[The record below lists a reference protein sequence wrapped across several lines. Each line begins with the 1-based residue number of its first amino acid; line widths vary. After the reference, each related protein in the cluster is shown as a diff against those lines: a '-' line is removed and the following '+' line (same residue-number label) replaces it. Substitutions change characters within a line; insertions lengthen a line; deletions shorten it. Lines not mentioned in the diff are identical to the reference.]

1 MIRTVLGLGTATM
14 DVVLQC
20 DSLPAVDGFSVIHSE
35 QVLSGGSCA
44 NMLVTLAKLGLNAR
58 QIAKIGDDRLGRA
71 FRQDLIKDGVDDS
84 LLITVPDGQTMHTYI
99 FAAANGEHTILANM
113 GDCIMN
119 LRVEELTPEMLEG
132 VDLFYT
138 DMFPSQPAI
147 ALARLCRE
155 SSIPVIFCL
164 QCPPE
169 FMNKIGVSNEEILEM
184 LSLADLFIAGRSS
197 YYSLTRVPDYE
208 EALVTLHQKYPLEL
222 GMICT
227 AGDDGAV
234 WLDQTGLV
242 KGNPYAIVPVD
253 TTGAGDSFLG
263 GLIYSYFASGQT
275 KQKAMDFASA
285 TAAIK
290 CTQLGPRIRA
300 DANMIH
306 DFMTGRSL

>member
-1 MIRTVLGLGTATM
+1 MIRTVLGLGTAAM

-20 DSLPAVDGFSVIHSE
+20 DSLPTADEFALIGSE
-35 QVLSGGSCA
+35 QLLSGGSCA

-58 QIAKIGDDRLGRA
+58 QIAKIGDDSFGQIYRK
-71 FRQDLIKDGVDDS
+71 DLVNDGVDDR
-84 LLITVPDGQTMHTYI
+84 LLITVPAGQTMHTYI

-119 LRVEELTPEMLEG
+119 LQAEEIRPEMLEG

-138 DMFPSQPAI
+138 DMFPSPPAI

-169 FMNKIGVSNEEILEM
+169 FMNSIGVTDGEILEM
-184 LSLADLFIAGRSS
+184 LSLTDLFIAGRSS
-197 YYSLTRVPDYE
+197 YYSLTGIPDYE
-208 EALVTLHQKYPLEL
+208 EAMAALYHKYPLEL

-227 AGDDGAV
+227 AGDDGAA
-234 WLDQTGLV
+234 WLDNTEIINT
-242 KGNPYAIVPVD
+242 KPFEIVPVD

-285 TAAIK
+285 AAAIK
-290 CTQLGPRIRA
+290 CTQLGPRIKA
-300 DANMIH
+300 DVKMIE
-306 DFMTGRSL
+306 DFMSGRSL